1 MSIHKTLFI
10 GGALLKQRSV
20 LTRRERLDNL
30 EKEGRWNQGESVFGL
45 PKVRTRFKVVSRKQ
59 KKAQAAGE
67 GTAGETPVEGEA
79 PKAEAGS

>member
-30 EKEGRWNQGESVFGL
+30 EKEGRWNEGESVFGL

-59 KKAQAAGE
+59 KKAQAAE
-67 GTAGETPVEGEA
+67 GAEAETPAEGAAPEA
-79 PKAEAGS
+79 EPGS